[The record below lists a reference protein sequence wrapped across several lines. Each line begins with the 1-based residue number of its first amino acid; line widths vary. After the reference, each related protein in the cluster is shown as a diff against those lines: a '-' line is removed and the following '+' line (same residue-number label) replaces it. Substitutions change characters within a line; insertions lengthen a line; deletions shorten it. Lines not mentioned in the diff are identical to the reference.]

1 MLYSL
6 AIVAANLQS
15 QVIFSPLLEGFV
27 SLGLN
32 IVLGFWLGP
41 VGVAI
46 GTLCGAITCLIFH
59 FIYNIQRLHQQIPLK
74 RVTLIFP
81 WVKYES

>member
-15 QVIFSPLLEGFV
+15 QIIFSPLLEGFV

-46 GTLCGAITCLIFH
+46 GTLCG
-59 FIYNIQRLHQQIPLK
+59 RLL
-74 RVTLIFP
+74 V
-81 WVKYES
+81 